1 MNKKVLNLLPVR
13 LPVLAPKVMQRQFV
27 KIPKLL
33 LVNMNLVELWILLS
47 LLITI
52 HIPQI
57 IANILL
63 NDRQRAVLAPLSL
76 SHVVCSRDGR
86 EYG

>member
-1 MNKKVLNLLPVR
+1 M
-13 LPVLAPKVMQRQFV
+13 
-27 KIPKLL
+27 
-33 LVNMNLVELWILLS
+33 NMNLVELWILLS

-63 NDRQRAVLAPLSL
+63 NGRQRAVYEPLSL
-76 SHVVCSRDGR
+76 SNVVCSRDGR